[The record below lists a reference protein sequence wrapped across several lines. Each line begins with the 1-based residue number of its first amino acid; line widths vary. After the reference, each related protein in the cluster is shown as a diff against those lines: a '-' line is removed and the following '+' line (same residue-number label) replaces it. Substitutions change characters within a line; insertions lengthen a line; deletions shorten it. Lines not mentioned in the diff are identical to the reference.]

1 VVAVAATTGTA
12 LRPPLPRLDPAVG
25 SRHWFGPHQRNQP
38 RARLEA
44 PRSQR
49 SYILSATLIARQL
62 AFGRDTVVMT
72 VGDFSEAELLVRPV
86 PAANHPYWQL
96 GHLCDI
102 EVNIVNSIRAGVLA
116 ELPADFRE
124 RFSSRQT
131 KDDAALPG
139 FGKEELLSLF
149 GANREKTIAL
159 VKELTAEELDAASRE
174 DYAHIAPQ
182 LTDLLMLI
190 VHQGM
195 MHAGQM
201 QVARRKLG
209 KPILY

>member
-1 VVAVAATTGTA
+1 
-12 LRPPLPRLDPAVG
+12 
-25 SRHWFGPHQRNQP
+25 
-38 RARLEA
+38 
-44 PRSQR
+44 
-49 SYILSATLIARQL
+49 LSAIFIAAQL
-62 AFGRDTVVMT
+62 AFSRDTVLMT
-72 VGDFSEAELLVRPV
+72 VEDFSEAELLVRPV

-102 EVNIVNSIRAGVLA
+102 EADIVNSIRARTLG
-116 ELPADFRE
+116 ELPSDFRE
-124 RFSSRQT
+124 RFSSRRT

-139 FGKEELLSLF
+139 FGKLELLSLF

-159 VKELTAEELDAASRE
+159 VKELTAEELDAAARK

-182 LTDLLMLI
+182 VADLLMLI

>member
-1 VVAVAATTGTA
+1 M
-12 LRPPLPRLDPAVG
+12 
-25 SRHWFGPHQRNQP
+25 
-38 RARLEA
+38 
-44 PRSQR
+44 
-49 SYILSATLIARQL
+49 IATLIARQL
-62 AFGRDTVVMT
+62 AFGRDTVLMT
-72 VGDFSEAELLVRPV
+72 VEDFSEAELLVRPV

-102 EVNIVNSIRAGVLA
+102 EVDLVNSIRARTLA
-116 ELPADFRE
+116 EPAGEFRE
-124 RFSSRQT
+124 RFSSRGT
-131 KDDAALPG
+131 KDDATLPT

-159 VKELTAEELDAASRE
+159 LKEMTAVELDAPARE

-182 LTDLLMLI
+182 VADLLMLI

-209 KPILY
+209 KPILF

>member
-1 VVAVAATTGTA
+1 VSAA
-12 LRPPLPRLDPAVG
+12 
-25 SRHWFGPHQRNQP
+25 
-38 RARLEA
+38 
-44 PRSQR
+44 
-49 SYILSATLIARQL
+49 LIARQL
-62 AFGRDTVVMT
+62 AFSRDTVLKT
-72 VGDFSEAELLVRPV
+72 VEDFSEAELLVRPV

-102 EVNIVNSIRAGVLA
+102 EVDIVNSIRSGTLA
-116 ELPADFRE
+116 EPAGEFRE
-124 RFSSRQT
+124 RFSSGGT
-131 KDDAALPG
+131 KDETALTG

-159 VKELTAEELDAASRE
+159 LKELTAVELDAAAPR
-174 DYAHIAPQ
+174 DYAHIALQ
-182 LTDLLMLI
+182 VSDLLMLL

-209 KPILY
+209 KPILF